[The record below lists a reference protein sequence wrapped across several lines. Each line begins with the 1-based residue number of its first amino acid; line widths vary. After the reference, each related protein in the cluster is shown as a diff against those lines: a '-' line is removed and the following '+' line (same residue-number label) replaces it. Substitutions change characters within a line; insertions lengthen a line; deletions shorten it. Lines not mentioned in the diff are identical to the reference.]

1 MSFSSVAPPQY
12 RLLSTSVGER
22 SRHGLVAV
30 VAPGEGVERAEV
42 TFNLFREWGVEISPS
57 AATNLYCGE
66 ADASIVESL
75 AASARDHTDLGVPA
89 RVGKLATL
97 VRRDAIDHEFLEQH
111 TTGLAEVKDA
121 LPVQAWRSCL
131 GEAQQVFE
139 IGQCRR
145 LQDESRG
152 HLKGNVFSRA
162 CQEVS
167 EALLERDG
175 GSRSHL
181 CSDGCSE
188 GVY

>member
-1 MSFSSVAPPQY
+1 MERVLVNRLTY
-12 RLLSTSVGER
+12 RLIVRGTQ
-22 SRHGLVAV
+22 HGQ
-30 VAPGEGVERAEV
+30 
-42 TFNLFREWGVEISPS
+42 
-57 AATNLYCGE
+57 
-66 ADASIVESL
+66 
-75 AASARDHTDLGVPA
+75 
-89 RVGKLATL
+89 
-97 VRRDAIDHEFLEQH
+97 VRFTQQ
-111 TTGLAEVKDA
+111 GQDA

-188 GVY
+188 GVH